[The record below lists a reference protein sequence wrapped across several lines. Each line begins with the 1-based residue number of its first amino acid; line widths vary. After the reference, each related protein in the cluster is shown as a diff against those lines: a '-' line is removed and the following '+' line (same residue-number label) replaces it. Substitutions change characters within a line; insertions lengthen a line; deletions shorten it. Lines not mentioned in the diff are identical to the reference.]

1 MGSAKCF
8 KTVGGAVFLYKEA
21 RMKDHNRHA
30 HEMFGGPLT
39 IKTKLPVKPVLA
51 FAAANIALGV
61 ALGFAVG
68 TLFNLKKKL

>member
-1 MGSAKCF
+1 
-8 KTVGGAVFLYKEA
+8 
-21 RMKDHNRHA
+21 MKDHNRPA

-51 FAAANIALGV
+51 FTAANIALGV

-68 TLFNLKKKL
+68 TLFNLKKKM